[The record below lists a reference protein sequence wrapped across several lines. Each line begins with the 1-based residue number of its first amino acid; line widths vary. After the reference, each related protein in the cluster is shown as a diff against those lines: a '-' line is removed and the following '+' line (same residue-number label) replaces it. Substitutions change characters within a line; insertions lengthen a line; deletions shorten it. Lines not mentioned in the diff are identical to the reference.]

1 MMAARLTR
9 RRRTALALAMTAGA
23 AGAVYLAVKAT
34 PSRGVIIEPAP
45 PSASVGGV
53 DARFALAY
61 EQGLAAFRRGDA
73 HAAAMAF
80 EAAAQLDPGAADA
93 RVNLG
98 FALFELGSLRAARD
112 NFEAA
117 LTINAQQY
125 NAYYGIAEALE
136 AEGAIEQAAGA
147 MNTFLY
153 YAKPD
158 DPFRRKAEAALWEWG
173 RLPVDV
179 TRADADA
186 PPGAPLSAHD
196 LSARDLSGAPAPFSA
211 YKGKVLV
218 LNLWASWCPPCR
230 RELPSL
236 DRLAGALD
244 PDRFAVVGLSVD
256 KSPDLVRE
264 YLSRIGVGF
273 PNLWDKEA
281 AIARGY
287 FAANVYPTTYII
299 GVDGTVERRITG
311 YRDWS
316 SDGTAADIRTVF
328 ENSRKQQRK
337 EK

>member
-1 MMAARLTR
+1 MAGNAARMR
-9 RRRTALALAMTAGA
+9 KIGLALAITAGA
-23 AGAVYLAVKAT
+23 AGAVFLAVKAT
-34 PSRGVIIEPAP
+34 PSRGV
-45 PSASVGGV
+45 VV
-53 DARFALAY
+53 DAPDRTASRADPRFEEAY
-61 EQGLAAFRRGDA
+61 QHGLAAFRRGDA

-80 EAAAQLDPGAADA
+80 ETAAQLDPGAADA

-98 FALFELGSLRAARD
+98 FALFELGSLKAARE

-117 LTINAQQY
+117 LTINPQQY

-153 YAKPD
+153 YVKPD

-173 RLPVDV
+173 RLPVENA
-179 TRADADA
+179 RAEADAA
-186 PPGAPLSAHD
+186 LGAPRSAHD
-196 LSARDLSGAPAPFSA
+196 LAARDLSGAPAPFSA

-273 PNLWDKEA
+273 PNLWDEEA

-299 GVDGTVERRITG
+299 GVDGKVERRLIG

-316 SDGTAADIRTVF
+316 SDSVAADIASVF
-328 ENSRKQQRK
+328 EESQRERRKAK
-337 EK
+337 E